1 MVACKLR
8 YHRDNVNYLTWAPH
22 SPNHICTVSD
32 DKMALIW
39 DLAEL
44 EPEIQS
50 PLLEYGADGKITN
63 VAWSTLNYEWIGLCF
78 DTQLQILR
86 VY

>member
-1 MVACKLR
+1 
-8 YHRDNVNYLTWAPH
+8 
-22 SPNHICTVSD
+22 
-32 DKMALIW
+32 MALIW